1 VNITSKIELHPKGVV
16 IISLK
21 GKILTENCFDDISEK
36 IESKIESGKKKFLL
50 DLTDVSHMNSSGLNI
65 LLRLFTKIRTKGG
78 ELIMINPS
86 KVVNQLFIISKLNT
100 VFKIGANK
108 EEALKQ
114 LIAQEA

>member
-1 VNITSKIELHPKGVV
+1 MHPQGVV

-21 GKILTENCFDDISEK
+21 GKILTENCFDEISEK
-36 IESKIESGKKKFLL
+36 IDSKIDGGKKKFLL
-50 DLTDVSHMNSSGLNI
+50 DLADVSHMNSSGLNI
-65 LLRLFTKIRTKGG
+65 LLRLFTKIRNKGG

>member
-1 VNITSKIELHPKGVV
+1 MHPQGVV

-21 GKILTENCFDDISEK
+21 GKILTENCFDEISEK
-36 IESKIESGKKKFLL
+36 IDSKIEGGKKKFLL
-50 DLTDVSHMNSSGLNI
+50 DLADVSHMNSSGLNI

>member
-1 VNITSKIELHPKGVV
+1 VNVTSKIEMHQKGVV

-21 GKILTENCFDDISEK
+21 GKILSENCFDDISEDIDNK
-36 IESKIESGKKKFLL
+36 IKNGAKKFLL
-50 DLTDVSHMNSSGLNI
+50 DLEEVSHINSSGLNI

-86 KVVNQLFIISKLNT
+86 KMVNQLFIISKLNT

>member
-1 VNITSKIELHPKGVV
+1 MHPQGVV

-21 GKILTENCFDDISEK
+21 GKILTENCFVEIIEK
-36 IESKIESGKKKFLL
+36 VESKLDSGKKKFLL
-50 DLTDVSHMNSSGLNI
+50 DLDGVSHMNSSGLNI

>member
-1 VNITSKIELHPKGVV
+1 MHPKGVV

-21 GKILTENCFDDISEK
+21 GKILTENCFDEISEK
-36 IESKIESGKKKFLL
+36 IDSKIEGGKKKFLL
-50 DLTDVSHMNSSGLNI
+50 DLADVSHMNSSGLNI
-65 LLRLFTKIRTKGG
+65 LLRLFTKIRNKGG
-78 ELIMINPS
+78 ELIMIKPS

>member
-1 VNITSKIELHPKGVV
+1 MHPKGVV
-16 IISLK
+16 MISLK
-21 GKILTENCFDDISEK
+21 GKILTENCFDDVSEK
-36 IESKIESGKKKFLL
+36 IDSKIEGGKRKFLL
-50 DLTDVSHMNSSGLNI
+50 DLTGVSHMNSSGLNI
-65 LLRLFTKIRTKGG
+65 LLRLFTKVRNKGG
-78 ELIMINPS
+78 ELIIINPS